1 MKIMRIKSK
10 KLFDLADLHPSKM
23 AFIALSMSLHSSYLK
38 LEKYQDA
45 YSACILAK
53 GNMEYKINKGIFLV
67 KLNLAKSQ
75 SQITTFCQDDHE
87 LIVHG
92 RLVEFERGL
101 VMTILANPT
110 KM

>member
-1 MKIMRIKSK
+1 
-10 KLFDLADLHPSKM
+10 M
-23 AFIALSMSLHSSYLK
+23 AFIASSMSLNSSYFKLK
-38 LEKYQDA
+38 KDQDA

-53 GNMEYKINKGIFLV
+53 GNMEYEINKGIFLV
-67 KLNLAKSQ
+67 KLNMAESQ
-75 SQITTFCQDDHE
+75 SQITTFCKDDHE
-87 LIVHG
+87 VIVHG

>member
-1 MKIMRIKSK
+1 M
-10 KLFDLADLHPSKM
+10 FDLADLHPSKM
-23 AFIALSMSLHSSYLK
+23 AFIASSMSLHSSYLK
-38 LEKYQDA
+38 LKKGHDE
-45 YSACILAK
+45 YSGYILAK

-67 KLNLAKSQ
+67 KLNLAESR

-92 RLVEFERGL
+92 RLVEFERGM
-101 VMTILANPT
+101 VMAILANPT

>member
-1 MKIMRIKSK
+1 
-10 KLFDLADLHPSKM
+10 
-23 AFIALSMSLHSSYLK
+23 MSLNSSYFKLK
-38 LEKYQDA
+38 KDQDT
-45 YSACILAK
+45 YSACILVK
-53 GNMEYKINKGIFLV
+53 GNMEYEINKGIFLV
-67 KLNLAKSQ
+67 KLNMAESQ

-87 LIVHG
+87 VIVHG

>member
-1 MKIMRIKSK
+1 
-10 KLFDLADLHPSKM
+10 
-23 AFIALSMSLHSSYLK
+23 MSLNSSYFKLK
-38 LEKYQDA
+38 KYQDA
-45 YSACILAK
+45 YSACILVK
-53 GNMEYKINKGIFLV
+53 GNMEYEINKGIFLV
-67 KLNLAKSQ
+67 KLNMAESQ

-87 LIVHG
+87 VIVHG

>member
-1 MKIMRIKSK
+1 
-10 KLFDLADLHPSKM
+10 M
-23 AFIALSMSLHSSYLK
+23 AFIASSISLNSSYFKLK
-38 LEKYQDA
+38 KDQDG
-45 YSACILAK
+45 YSGCISAK
-53 GNMEYKINKGIFLV
+53 GNMEYEINKGIFLV
-67 KLNLAKSQ
+67 KLDLAESQ

-87 LIVHG
+87 VIVHG